1 MGRGKHQASLD
12 LIQACYDIL
21 EEIQPATVRAV
32 CYRLF
37 VAKIIPDMTTRSTRK
52 VSEQLKW
59 ARENEHIDWDW
70 IVDETRQAER
80 ISSWDDPLSFVNDVK
95 RAYRKDMW
103 QDQSEHIE
111 VWSEKGTV
119 RGTLGPVLD
128 EYGVTF
134 RVHHGFS
141 SATSVHQAAEDSLD
155 QPFIALYVG
164 DFDPSGMHMSEIDL
178 PDRLDRYG
186 GEIEIVRIA
195 LLSDDTE
202 HLPGFGVEEKR
213 KDPRYGWFVANHGR
227 RCWELD
233 AMSPVDLRARVKT
246 EICSYIDEEA
256 WDLARKAQAAEIA
269 TINTVCN
276 NWTKI
281 TKAISDPERK

>member
-1 MGRGKHQASLD
+1 MIRSYHAAGPK
-12 LIQACYDIL
+12 
-21 EEIQPATVRAV
+21 T
-32 CYRLF
+32 
-37 VAKIIPDMTTRSTRK
+37 TTRCAAGLNGMS
-52 VSEQLKW
+52 L
-59 ARENEHIDWDW
+59 RENEHIDWDW

-95 RAYRKDMW
+95 RAYRRDMW

-134 RVHHGFS
+134 RVHHGSS
-141 SATSVHQAAEDSLD
+141 SATSLHQAAEDSLD
-155 QPFIALYVG
+155 QPFIARYVG
-164 DFDPSGMHMSEIDL
+164 DFDPSGMHISEIDL

-195 LLSDDTE
+195 LLTDDAE
-202 HLPGFGVEEKR
+202 HLPGFSVEEKR

-256 WDLARKAQAAEIA
+256 WDLARKPRRPRSRPSTPCATTGRNHKSYFRSRTEIDRA
-269 TINTVCN
+269 
-276 NWTKI
+276 
-281 TKAISDPERK
+281 DR